1 MPIVTNDPYKSII
14 RAAWEAHANARQELP
29 RKFVLPQ
36 GVAAADKSLEGRMNT
51 MRAARSGDMFRVPE
65 QISAPINSLRKR
77 METTQAARSGDMF
90 RVPEQI
96 SASVK
101 SSQKRMETMQA
112 ARSGNMFTVQG
123 SKSVIEIAA
132 AANARMLENRR
143 AVYARLNAN

>member
-29 RKFVLPQ
+29 RKFQLPQ
-36 GVAAADKSLEGRMNT
+36 GAAAAD
-51 MRAARSGDMFRVPE
+51 
-65 QISAPINSLRKR
+65 NSLKKR
-77 METTQAARSGDMF
+77 METMQAVRSGDMF

-96 SASVK
+96 SASGK

>member
-36 GVAAADKSLEGRMNT
+36 GVSTADKSLEGRMKT
-51 MRAARSGDMFRVPE
+51 MRNVRSGQTFQVPE
-65 QISAPINSLRKR
+65 QISAPIKSLQKRMETKEYVGSGNAFRVPEEKSASVNSLRKR
-77 METTQAARSGDMF
+77 METT
-90 RVPEQI
+90 
-96 SASVK
+96 
-101 SSQKRMETMQA
+101 QA